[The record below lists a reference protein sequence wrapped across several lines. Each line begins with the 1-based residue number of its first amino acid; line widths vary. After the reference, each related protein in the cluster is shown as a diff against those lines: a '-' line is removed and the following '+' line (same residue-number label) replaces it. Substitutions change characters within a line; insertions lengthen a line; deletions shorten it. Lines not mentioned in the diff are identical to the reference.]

1 MPRILLVKTS
11 SMGDVIHNFPVIADI
26 RKHHPHATFDWVV
39 EEGFAEIARLHP
51 HIRDVIPVAIRRWRK
66 HLLQTTTWGQI
77 AGFRKHLKAQRYDYV
92 LDTQGLV
99 KSAVISRMA
108 DGSTYGQ
115 DRQSA
120 REPLA
125 ACLYEHRF
133 YSGRQQHAVA
143 RNRELAALA
152 LGYPVPTAL
161 PDYGLAGHPLKAS
174 NPHPALPER
183 YVVGLHAT
191 SRNSKLW
198 AVEHWITL
206 GQHLHAQGYAL
217 LLPWASD
224 SEHARAAS
232 IAQTTPGT
240 IVLPKLGLTQL
251 AGIIVGASAT
261 VGVDT
266 GLAHLAVALKCPTV
280 AIYTDTDPL
289 LTGIYP
295 GSDTF
300 AINLGGKAMPP
311 TPQQVI
317 QSLAS
322 IMPLGNTHK

>member
-11 SMGDVIHNFPVIADI
+11 SMGDVIHNFPIIADI

-51 HIRDVIPVAIRRWRK
+51 HVRDVIPVAIRRWRK
-66 HLLQTTTWGQI
+66 HLLQGKTWAEI
-77 AGFRKHLKAQRYDYV
+77 ADFRKRLTSKRYDHV
-92 LDTQGLV
+92 LDTQGLI

-108 DGSTYGQ
+108 NGPSYGQ

-125 ACLYEHRF
+125 ACLYEHRY
-133 YSGRQQHAVA
+133 YSARNQHAVA

-152 LGYPVPTAL
+152 LGYPVPTTL
-161 PDYGLAGHPLKAS
+161 PDYGLAGSSPLV
-174 NPHPALPER
+174 NDPQLALPEH
-183 YVVGLHAT
+183 YIVGLHAT
-191 SRNSKLW
+191 SRDSKLW

-206 GQHLHAQGYAL
+206 GRGLNEQGYAL
-217 LLPWASD
+217 LLPWASE

-232 IAQTTPGT
+232 IAQNTTGA
-240 IVLPKLGLTQL
+240 IVLPKLRLTQL
-251 AGIIVGASAT
+251 AGIIAGARAA

-280 AIYTDTDPL
+280 AIYTDTDPS

-300 AINLGGKAMPP
+300 AVNLGGKAMPP
-311 TPQQVI
+311 SPQHVI
-317 QSLAS
+317 QSLAP
-322 IMPLGNTHK
+322 IIAA